1 MKAFFLRELA
11 FLAAPLSLVFSPSK
25 ALGRVLWFG
34 FGVAGSGFA
43 LGWALAIFVLKPAW
57 YEWIGIFI
65 LLFLAWLFGIFGALF
80 SGGR

>member
-11 FLAAPLSLVFSPSK
+11 FVMAPLSLILSPGK
-25 ALGRVLWFG
+25 ALGRIFWFG
-34 FGVAGSGFA
+34 LGVIGTGLA

-65 LLFLAWLFGIFGALF
+65 LLFLAWLSSRFGIGL
-80 SGGR
+80 SGGK